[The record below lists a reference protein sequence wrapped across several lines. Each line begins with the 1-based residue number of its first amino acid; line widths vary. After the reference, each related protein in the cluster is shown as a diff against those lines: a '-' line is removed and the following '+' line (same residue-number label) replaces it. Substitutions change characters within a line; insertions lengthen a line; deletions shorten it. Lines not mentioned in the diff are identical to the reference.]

1 MNEDM
6 YNVSK
11 YTDNELYQILDL
23 VNPSDRELEA
33 KIIYFLN
40 KYSSIRNTSGKQ
52 LYDFFN
58 NIYNRFFDEDDEDGQ
73 VVENLDT
80 DGSRQYVFNGS
91 TGEENSINYG
101 NTNMEYG
108 SNANL
113 SGNLFSMGN
122 TDTPSN
128 AVVGQTI
135 DPTTDY
141 RKDDVKLT
149 KTLDY
154 SKDKLNPLLKQT
166 VRRIISID
174 SSYRPNQN
182 DLATDFTFNLSDSLR
197 DVLSLKLYSVQIPYT
212 WYTIS
217 KQYGSNFFYLKGNS
231 PGITSGDH
239 DYQIK
244 IDAGNYTPA
253 NLISAINTSIQ
264 TMASTYTDVS
274 FGNTMIEYNSVTSA
288 ATITVDINKTFNE
301 NRYYLYF
308 PTWTSPLIDTSRNQ
322 SIPGFLGYNDT
333 SYNIST
339 IYSKRTLS
347 LTTSTSN
354 SDSVNSVFSINTSNR
369 YFTIKQYQGYSEYDS
384 TSSSLINSYDVAF
397 SSNIS
402 NGNTYTRNQLFDD
415 LSGSIVSNSY
425 LSNSFIRRID
435 ITDPFVD
442 SCGNSFYKMNLQLN
456 QKTTSNIKNYKTV
469 VVFPS
474 ESGDNTIW
482 SGSTS
487 CFNFDPSRVELNNIY
502 SETSTT
508 QTNYSIVS
516 SPYFN
521 LKCIHAEYGYDASD
535 TDYRNDFS
543 GNDVSFNIVNSTGD
557 GYTLSEY
564 ITALNNSLTT
574 TNTMQDSLGILNMN
588 NTKIYQSNTDSKIHF
603 QFDLNKEFT
612 KNNYVIDF
620 SGTDLWNI
628 LDLSF
633 HNIDLSNTNVF
644 TSSFANNS
652 SYTIDSS
659 YIAIIKPNSSEKYG
673 NQYANWYQVPPLYT
687 SKTYTTISSLQ
698 TDINTAFANF
708 TDSDGDSVLKGTTIS
723 LTNNSGIISSQL
735 EVKVSKILT
744 QVDYDLYFY
753 DPSSNGLW
761 DSSDENN
768 TWYNYLNITDPS
780 YSLSNY
786 LVSGQSYS
794 DISGSSVIYGSQIT
808 LSENS
813 NNNYFYIKPL
823 TTSNGIYIDSGEND
837 IKITLDAGTYTR
849 TQLINA
855 INSAFDNNSLAAGSS
870 VSVYTENGT
879 DYSKIRLNVNKI
891 FTASDFRLV
900 FYDPYSFVKC
910 YIGSSSVKNTTWD
923 ATIGWILGFRNLT
936 EYTLTQSNEYVD
948 PNDDTIIYYND
959 TGSFYSYNSTTN
971 IVKITGDTA
980 VSTNLYNYFLIV
992 LDDFNQNHL
1001 NDGLVT
1007 ITNAETDIP
1016 LPSYANRSVIE
1027 CNPITGETIFSN
1039 TTGTQLTQNQVYA
1052 TNEKLNSRK
1061 NKAKSFSNG
1070 PFVKD
1075 IFGLIPMKT
1084 SGLANG
1090 STYIEFGGTLQ
1101 NQDRTYFG
1109 PVNIHRM
1116 SIKLMN
1122 ERGDVV
1128 DLNGSNWSF
1137 SLMCE
1142 QLYRANT

>member
-58 NIYNRFFDEDDEDGQ
+58 NIYNRFFEDDDEDSP

-91 TGEENSINYG
+91 EGEKNAINYG
-101 NTNMEYG
+101 DISMNYG
-108 SNANL
+108 ESVNL

-122 TDTPSN
+122 ADTTSN

-154 SKDKLNPLLKQT
+154 SKDNLNPLLKQT

-174 SSYRPNQN
+174 SSYRPNRN
-182 DLATDFTFNLSDSLR
+182 DLSTDFTFNLSDPLR

-231 PGITSGDH
+231 PGITGGDH

-244 IDAGNYTPA
+244 IDAGNYTPT
-253 NLISAINTSIQ
+253 NLITAINTSIQ
-264 TMASTYTDVS
+264 TVASTYTDVS
-274 FGNTMIEYNSVTSA
+274 FGNTKIEYKSNSSK

-308 PTWTSPLIDTSRNQ
+308 PDWTSPLIDTSRNQ
-322 SIPGFLGYNDT
+322 SIPGFLGFNDT
-333 SYNIST
+333 SYNICT
-339 IYSKRTLS
+339 IYSNRNLS
-347 LTTSTSN
+347 LTTSQSN
-354 SDSVNSVFSINTSNR
+354 SDSVNSVYSITSSNR
-369 YFTIKQYQGYSEYDS
+369 YFTIKQYDGYNEYDS
-384 TSSSLINSYDVAF
+384 TNSTIINSYDVAF
-397 SSNIS
+397 STNIS
-402 NGNTYTRNQLFDD
+402 NNNTYTRNQLFDD
-415 LSGSIVSNSY
+415 LSGVILSNSY
-425 LSNSFIRRID
+425 LSNSFIQRID
-435 ITDPFVD
+435 ITDPFID
-442 SCGNSFYKMNLQLN
+442 GCGNSYYKMNLQLN

-474 ESGDNTIW
+474 ESGTNTIW
-482 SGSTS
+482 TGSTS
-487 CFNFDPSRVELNNIY
+487 CFSFDPSRVELNNIY
-502 SETSTT
+502 SETSTI

-516 SPYFN
+516 SPYFK
-521 LKCIHAEYGYDASD
+521 LKCIHPEYGYDASD
-535 TDYRNDFS
+535 TYTRSDFS
-543 GNDVSFNIVNSTGD
+543 GNDISFNLVNSTGD
-557 GYTLSEY
+557 GYTLTEY

-574 TNTMQDSLGILNMN
+574 TNTMQDSSGILNMN
-588 NTKIYQSNTDSKIHF
+588 NTIIYQSNTDSKIHF

-620 SGTDLWNI
+620 TDTDLWNV

-633 HNIDLSNTNVF
+633 VDIDLSNTNVF
-644 TSSFANNS
+644 SSSIANNS
-652 SYTIDSS
+652 SYTIEST
-659 YIAIIKPNSSEKYG
+659 YIAIIKPNSSKEYG

-723 LTNNSGIISSQL
+723 LTNNSGKISCQL
-735 EVKVSKILT
+735 EVNVSKILT

-753 DPSSNGLW
+753 DPSSNELW
-761 DSSDENN
+761 DSTDENN

-823 TTSNGIYIDSGEND
+823 TTSNGLYTDSGDND
-837 IKITLDAGTYTR
+837 IKITLDSGTYTR

-855 INSAFDNNSLAAGSS
+855 INDAFDNNLLTTGSS
-870 VSVYTENGT
+870 ISVYTEDGI
-879 DYSKIRLNVNKI
+879 DYSNLRLNINKI

-910 YIGSSSVKNTTWD
+910 YIGSTSVKNTTWD
-923 ATIGWILGFRNLT
+923 ATIGWILGFRDLT
-936 EYTLTQSNEYVD
+936 EYTLTQSNELVD
-948 PNDDTIIYYND
+948 PNDEDDIYYNG
-959 TGSFYSYNSTTN
+959 TGSFYSYDSTTN

-1007 ITNAETDIP
+1007 ITNAETVIP

-1027 CNPITGETIFSN
+1027 CNPITGETVFNN
-1039 TTGTQLTQNQVYA
+1039 TAGTQLTQNQVYA

-1061 NKAKSFSNG
+1061 NKAKSYSNG

-1075 IFGLIPMKT
+1075 IFGLIPMKI
-1084 SGLANG
+1084 SGQTNG
-1090 STYIEFGGTLQ
+1090 STYVEFGGTLQ

-1116 SIKLMN
+1116 SVKLMN

>member
-1 MNEDM
+1 MNEDI

-40 KYSSIRNTSGKQ
+40 KYSSIQNKSGKQ

-58 NIYNRFFDEDDEDGQ
+58 DIYNHFFDEDDEDGP
-73 VVENLDT
+73 VVENLEND
-80 DGSRQYVFNGS
+80 DSQQYILNG
-91 TGEENSINYG
+91 TAGVNDG
-101 NTNMEYG
+101 NTTMEYG

-113 SGNLFSMGN
+113 SGNIFGIGN
-122 TDTPSN
+122 IDTPSYS
-128 AVVGQTI
+128 VVGQTI

-174 SSYRPNQN
+174 SSYRPNRN
-182 DLATDFTFNLSDSLR
+182 DLSTDFTFNLSDPLR

-231 PGITSGDH
+231 PGITNGDH

-264 TMASTYTDVS
+264 TMAATYTDVS
-274 FGNTMIEYNSVTSA
+274 FGNTNIDYNSSTSA
-288 ATITVDINKTFNE
+288 ASITVDINKTFNE

-308 PTWTSPLIDTSRNQ
+308 PTWTSPLIDTSRNET
-322 SIPGFLGYNDT
+322 IAGFLGYNDT
-333 SYNIST
+333 SYNICT

-369 YFTIKQYQGYSEYDS
+369 YFTIKQYEGYSEYDS
-384 TSSSLINSYDVAF
+384 TSSSIINSYDVSF
-397 SSNIS
+397 STNIS

-415 LSGSIVSNSY
+415 LSGSIVSNPY

-442 SCGNSFYKMNLQLN
+442 GYGNSYYKMNLQLN

-482 SGSTS
+482 TGSTS

-521 LKCIHAEYGYDASD
+521 LKCIHPEYGYDASD
-535 TDYRNDFS
+535 TDYRKDFS
-543 GNDVSFNIVNSTGD
+543 GNDISFNIVNSTGE

-574 TNTMQDSLGILNMN
+574 TNTMQDSSGVLNMN
-588 NTKIYQSNTDSKIHF
+588 NTKIYQGNTDSKIHF

-612 KNNYVIDF
+612 KNNYLIDF
-620 SGTDLWNI
+620 TETDLWNV

-659 YIAIIKPNSSEKYG
+659 YIAIIKPNISEKYG

-698 TDINTAFANF
+698 TDINSAFANF
-708 TDSDGDSVLKGTTIS
+708 TDSDGDNVLKGTTIS
-723 LTNNSGIISSQL
+723 LTNNSGIISCQL

-744 QVDYDLYFY
+744 QVDYDIYFY

-761 DSSDENN
+761 DSTDEEN

-794 DISGSSVIYGSQIT
+794 DISGSSVIYGNQIT
-808 LSENS
+808 LSDNS

-837 IKITLDAGTYTR
+837 IKITLDSGTYTR

-855 INSAFDNNSLAAGSS
+855 INSAFDNNSLATGSS
-870 VSVYTENGT
+870 IDVYTESGT
-879 DYSKIRLNVNKI
+879 DYSKLRLNVNKV
-891 FTASDFRLV
+891 FTASDYRLV

-910 YIGSSSVKNTTWD
+910 YIGSSAKNTTWD
-923 ATIGWILGFRNLT
+923 ATIGWILGFRDLT
-936 EYTLTQSNEYVD
+936 EYTLTESNEQID
-948 PNDDTIIYYND
+948 PNDDTVIYYYD
-959 TGSFYSYNSTTN
+959 TGSYYAYDSTTN
-971 IVKITGDTA
+971 IAKITGDTA

-1027 CNPITGETIFSN
+1027 CNPVTGETVFNN
-1039 TTGTQLTQNQVYA
+1039 TSGLSLTQNQVYA

-1061 NKAKSFSNG
+1061 NKAKSYSNG

-1109 PVNIHRM
+1109 PVNIHRL
-1116 SIKLMN
+1116 SVKLMN